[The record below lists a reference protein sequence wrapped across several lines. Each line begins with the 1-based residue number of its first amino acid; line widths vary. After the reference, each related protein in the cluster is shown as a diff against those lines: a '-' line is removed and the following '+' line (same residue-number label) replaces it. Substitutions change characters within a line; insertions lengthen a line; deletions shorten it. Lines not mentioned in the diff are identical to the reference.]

1 MTAILLFFILMVL
14 LFGSAAVLSFFQG
27 ALALGVIAFLL
38 TAAVALCFFLLACL
52 FHGANAIGQGAK
64 WLVNNPQVVG
74 GKIRLLGFGLFKFA
88 FYPFFFV
95 GVCIRDIKELVSDTP
110 KMTLGGITAWGWS
123 ICIFTIMSLLLFGL
137 YFAAYAGIAIS
148 IANWYGGIR

>member
-74 GKIRLLGFGLFKFA
+74 GKIRSLGFGLGSSWVSGCWIWYQA
-88 FYPFFFV
+88 TSAPT
-95 GVCIRDIKELVSDTP
+95 KEPRSALP
-110 KMTLGGITAWGWS
+110 
-123 ICIFTIMSLLLFGL
+123 LLRVL
-137 YFAAYAGIAIS
+137 
-148 IANWYGGIR
+148 